1 MGLSSKL
8 PADFKSMTDGVL
20 PPGKYLVQVTK
31 FADVTQPT
39 KFQEEGDKK
48 WRLLALDLAD
58 GENKFKGIEYVW
70 IKGISSDS
78 LPGTKLLLHS
88 TKEWPIQV
96 RNSHVLLTNE

>member
-20 PPGKYLVQVTK
+20 PPGKYLCQVSK
-31 FADVTQPT
+31 FSDMTQPT

-58 GENKFKGIEYVW
+58 GEQKFRAVEYVT
-70 IKGISSDS
+70 IPGISSDS
-78 LPGTKLLLHS
+78 WPGTKILLHS
-88 TKEWPIQV
+88 TAQSPLYV
-96 RNSHVLLTNE
+96 RNSH